1 MRTLRNFPDWKNVG
15 LNNPLVSVI
24 IPVFNAEKTIAS
36 TISSALFQTY
46 DNFEI
51 ILVND
56 KSTDN
61 TLNILKDTSD
71 KRLKII
77 NLRKNSGAAKA
88 RNVGIKVA
96 KGRFIA
102 FLDSDDLWN
111 SDKLKVQT
119 RFMLNNGY
127 AFTYTGYKFSDK
139 DGNTKKVVKVPK
151 KISY

>member
-1 MRTLRNFPDWKNVG
+1 MKKVEKKKVG

-61 TLNILKDTSD
+61 TLKILKDTND
-71 KRLKII
+71 KRLRII

-88 RNVGIKVA
+88 RNTGISAA
-96 KGRFIA
+96 KGDFIA
-102 FLDSDDLWN
+102 FLDADDLWN
-111 SDKLKVQT
+111 SDKLEVQ
-119 RFMLNNGY
+119 L
-127 AFTYTGYKFSDK
+127 
-139 DGNTKKVVKVPK
+139 VLC
-151 KISY
+151 